1 MVKQVTNT
9 VNSNKNT
16 QELDKPKAK
25 VNSGIVDYAIL
36 LKPRV
41 MSLVLF
47 TSIVGIVM
55 APGTIDWFTALA
67 AIICIGMGAGA
78 SGAINMWYER
88 ELDGKMER
96 TRDRPIP
103 AGRMSPNNA
112 LWFGLTLIIVS
123 IAAMLLFVNDVAAIL
138 LTVTIIYYVF
148 IYTVWLKRRTPQNIV
163 IGGGSGALPPMIGWA
178 AVSGEVSLDSF
189 LLFAIIFM
197 WTPPHFWALA
207 LYSSGDYEKAGIP
220 MMPAVIGVRK
230 TKKLMLVYTILLWPL
245 TISPAFTGLVTIP
258 SGIIIGML
266 GLWFVHHAI
275 KVKNSDELAEPRAM
289 FKYSILH
296 LFLIFMVLLTD
307 KGVQTYLLAG

>member
-1 MVKQVTNT
+1 MTKQVLNIVTT
-9 VNSNKNT
+9 HKDT
-16 QELDKPKAK
+16 EKLTLPKTEVK
-25 VNSGIVDYAIL
+25 SGILDYAIL

-41 MSLVLF
+41 MSLVVF

-55 APGTIDWFTALA
+55 APGTIDLFTAVA

-88 ELDGKMER
+88 DLDGKMER
-96 TRDRPIP
+96 TKERPIP
-103 AGRMSPNNA
+103 AGRMNPNNA
-112 LWFGLTLIIVS
+112 LLFGLILVILS
-123 IAAMLLFVNDVAAIL
+123 ITAMVLFVNAVAAIL
-138 LTVTIIYYVF
+138 LIITIFYYIF

-178 AVSGEVSLDSF
+178 AVSGNVSLDSF

-220 MMPAVIGVRK
+220 MMPAVSGIAE

-245 TISPAFTGLVTIP
+245 TISLAFTGLITIP
-258 SGIIIGML
+258 SGAIIGLL
-266 GLWFVHHAI
+266 GLWFIRHAI
-275 KVKNSDELAEPRAM
+275 KVKNSDEHDEPRAM

-296 LFLIFMVLLTD
+296 LFLIFVVLLVD
-307 KGVQTYLLAG
+307 RGIQAYL

>member
-1 MVKQVTNT
+1 MTKQVLNIVTT
-9 VNSNKNT
+9 HKDTEKLTLPQTEVK
-16 QELDKPKAK
+16 
-25 VNSGIVDYAIL
+25 SGILDYAIL

-55 APGTIDWFTALA
+55 APGTIDLFTAVA

-88 ELDGKMER
+88 DLDGKMER
-96 TRDRPIP
+96 TRERPIP
-103 AGRMSPNNA
+103 AGRMNPNNA
-112 LWFGLTLIIVS
+112 LLFGLILVILS
-123 IAAMLLFVNDVAAIL
+123 ITAMVLFVNAVAAIL
-138 LTVTIIYYVF
+138 LIVTIFYYIF

-178 AVSGEVSLDSF
+178 AVSGNVSLDSF

-220 MMPAVIGVRK
+220 MMPAVSGIAE

-245 TISPAFTGLVTIP
+245 TISLAFTGLITIP
-258 SGIIIGML
+258 SGAIIGLL
-266 GLWFVHHAI
+266 GLWFIRHAI
-275 KVKNSDELAEPRAM
+275 KVKNSDEHDEPRAM

-296 LFLIFMVLLTD
+296 LFLIFVVLLVD
-307 KGVQTYLLAG
+307 RGIQAYL

>member
-1 MVKQVTNT
+1 MTKQVLNIVTT
-9 VNSNKNT
+9 HKDT
-16 QELDKPKAK
+16 EKLTLPKTEVK
-25 VNSGIVDYAIL
+25 SGILDYAIL

-41 MSLVLF
+41 MSLVVF

-55 APGTIDWFTALA
+55 APGTIDLFTAVA

-88 ELDGKMER
+88 DLDGKMER
-96 TRDRPIP
+96 TKERPIP
-103 AGRMSPNNA
+103 AGRMNPNNA
-112 LWFGLTLIIVS
+112 LLFGLILVILS
-123 IAAMLLFVNDVAAIL
+123 ITAMVLFVNAVAAIL
-138 LTVTIIYYVF
+138 LIVTIFYYIF

-178 AVSGEVSLDSF
+178 AVSGNVSLDSF

-220 MMPAVIGVRK
+220 MMPAVSGIAE

-245 TISPAFTGLVTIP
+245 TISLAFTGLITIP
-258 SGIIIGML
+258 SGAIIGLL
-266 GLWFVHHAI
+266 GLWFIRHAI
-275 KVKNSDELAEPRAM
+275 KVKNSDEHDEPRAM

-296 LFLIFMVLLTD
+296 LFLIFVVLLVD
-307 KGVQTYLLAG
+307 RGIQAYL